1 MFDSDAKSSAASR
14 GFFLKEKKK
23 EKFKERRKGRI
34 GLEAELLLLLLFL
47 RYMLLLLL
55 LFLEIYQYIDSIG
68 RVDFLSIRE
77 IYYLF
82 IVINCS

>member
-14 GFFLKEKKK
+14 GFFLKKKKK
-23 EKFKERRKGRI
+23 EKFKERREGRI
-34 GLEAELLLLLLFL
+34 GLEAELLLF
-47 RYMLLLLL
+47 LLLL
-55 LFLEIYQYIDSIG
+55 LFLEIYRYIDSIG

-82 IVINCS
+82 IAINCS

>member
-1 MFDSDAKSSAASR
+1 M
-14 GFFLKEKKK
+14 
-23 EKFKERRKGRI
+23 
-34 GLEAELLLLLLFL
+34 EAELLLLLLFL

-82 IVINCS
+82 IAINCS